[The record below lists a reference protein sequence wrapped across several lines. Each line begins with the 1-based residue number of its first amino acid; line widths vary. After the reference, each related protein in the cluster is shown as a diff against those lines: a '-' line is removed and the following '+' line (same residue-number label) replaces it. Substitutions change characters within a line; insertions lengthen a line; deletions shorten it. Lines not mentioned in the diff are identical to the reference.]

1 MDECAGIFMERMD
14 EFVDTKESIDFH
26 YWLQC
31 YAFDVIGQ
39 ITFGKRFGKLHH
51 AFQKKS
57 VSY

>member
-1 MDECAGIFMERMD
+1 MD